1 MPDVSAFCPACGL
14 SLAETPGAIDSRDR
28 ALGALA
34 YVGLIP
40 AVVLLLIPALRGN
53 RFVRFHSWQSV
64 LFTIASMLLGLALKL
79 LFVVL
84 AILPVVG
91 FLLAWLSLG
100 IGSMGI
106 FILWLVLL
114 VKAALGNYFQLP
126 LIGPFAEQ
134 LATRA
139 DS

>member
-1 MPDVSAFCPACGL
+1 MPDVSAFCPACGQ
-14 SLAETPGAIDSRDR
+14 SVSETSGAVNSQDR

-40 AVVLLLIPALRGN
+40 AIVLLVIPALRGN
-53 RFVRFHSWQSV
+53 RFVGFHSWQSV
-64 LFTIASMLLGLALKL
+64 LFTIGSALMGLALKV
-79 LFVVL
+79 LFVVF

-106 FILWLVLL
+106 FILWIVLL
-114 VKAALGNYFQLP
+114 VKAAMGHSYQLP

-134 LATRA
+134 FASRR
-139 DS
+139 

>member
-1 MPDVSAFCPACGL
+1 MPDISAFCPACGL
-14 SLAETPGAIDSRDR
+14 SVAETPGGIDSRDR

-40 AVVLLLIPALRGN
+40 AIVLLLVPALRGD
-53 RFVRFHSWQSV
+53 RFVRFHAWQSV
-64 LFTIASMLLGLALKL
+64 LFTIASSLLGLALKL
-79 LFVVL
+79 LFVIFT
-84 AILPVVG
+84 ILPVVG

-106 FILWLVLL
+106 FILWVVLL
-114 VKAALGNYFQLP
+114 VKAAQGHSYQLP
-126 LIGPFAEQ
+126 LIGPLAEQ
-134 LATRA
+134 LATRT